1 MLPYPPQW
9 VFTAALSLVYL
20 TQITNAMTVSLLDLL
35 PKCASHCLES
45 FISTEYPRNACSE
58 GCDLNYLCTTNTTS
72 GYTLGEAGLRC
83 SLSNCSME
91 VVMSFDTYSICEDV
105 PGALPRTHPTIIA
118 TVTSPASPTSTL
130 RPTTIVTT
138 EPETTATSPTT
149 RPTSTTT
156 AHTSTTL
163 TTFQSPTPT
172 TQTTQS
178 PSTETDKPTST
189 ESDPSPSAT
198 YSDDP
203 VEPAQGSSLNSGAVI
218 GVSVASGIAGFFILG
233 VIIFFCC
240 RKIRRKAQDREFFE
254 IGGHMTEPPD
264 FSFPPKRPPMGPRP
278 SPGKFFG
285 PDSESIRLVS
295 PEEAEYQHPSHY
307 PAVVITRPDDDYNY
321 GRMSENNT
329 SRAGFQS
336 SSNLDFDAESTVSS
350 RTVSDLL
357 PDKPTY
363 ELYPRP
369 LRWSQHKKFRPSSGA
384 TVFGEH
390 SGGPRPLPHPP
401 VQHSRFTSTST
412 QRQNRHPTGGLPAN
426 PKAMMYGFA
435 GPGQTPPTGGS
446 KHKNKSVDAN
456 LKGKPLPAVQGA
468 SPYTSGHSP
477 IDYDDDL
484 DNYWKNSDAG
494 FVGAK
499 VVQPQPQ
506 PQSYGVPR
514 GAGMNRN
521 SVGDYPG
528 YEFEFGFGESSS
540 SSGSRR
546 ASRYSGGFRP
556 LTPVTEIRTPMG
568 EVQNP
573 MGENSNHQH
582 GASNIP
588 SVFSTTA
595 RKLPTSGTSGSG
607 PGGPH
612 HPPQP
617 PQEVVSR
624 PRIVRQDDIKR
635 VQIHR
640 GKPLPPPKD
649 SEVTVPYGPDDFWY
663 EPGAEPSSSSAYRL
677 PVPKNVAEHRYSSKW
692 MLGGMPKKKPSP
704 LERNLTPSRRG
715 ADLILQVD

>member
-1 MLPYPPQW
+1 
-9 VFTAALSLVYL
+9 
-20 TQITNAMTVSLLDLL
+20 
-35 PKCASHCLES
+35 
-45 FISTEYPRNACSE
+45 
-58 GCDLNYLCTTNTTS
+58 
-72 GYTLGEAGLRC
+72 
-83 SLSNCSME
+83 
-91 VVMSFDTYSICEDV
+91 MSFDTYSICEDV
-105 PGALPRTHPTIIA
+105 PGALPRTHPTIVA
-118 TVTSPASPTSTL
+118 TITSPASPTSTI
-130 RPTTIVTT
+130 RPTTVVAT

-149 RPTSTTT
+149 HLTSTKSV
-156 AHTSTTL
+156 HTSTTL

-172 TQTTQS
+172 TQSTQD

-189 ESDPSPSAT
+189 ESDSSPSAT
-198 YSDDP
+198 SSEDP
-203 VEPAQGSSLNSGAVI
+203 AEPGQGSKLNSGAVI

-240 RKIRRKAQDREFFE
+240 RKARRKAQDREFFE

-278 SPGKFFG
+278 SPAKVFG

-295 PEEAEYQHPSHY
+295 PEEAEYQHPSQY
-307 PAVVITRPDDDYNY
+307 PAVVITRPDEDYNY

-329 SRAGFQS
+329 GRVGFQS
-336 SSNLDFDAESTVSS
+336 SSNLDFDAESTASS

-369 LRWSQHKKFRPSSGA
+369 LRWSQHKKFRSSSGA
-384 TVFGEH
+384 TLFEEH
-390 SGGPRPLPHPP
+390 SRGPRPLPHPP
-401 VQHSRFTSTST
+401 VQQSSFTPTNT
-412 QRQNRHPTGGLPAN
+412 RGQNSHPLAGLPAN
-426 PKAMMYGFA
+426 PRAMMYGFA
-435 GPGQTPPTGGS
+435 GPGQTPPMRGLKHEKRPIGS
-446 KHKNKSVDAN
+446 NSKEKA
-456 LKGKPLPAVQGA
+456 LPAVKGA
-468 SPYTSGHSP
+468 SPYPSGHSP

-499 VVQPQPQ
+499 VIQPQPQ
-506 PQSYGVPR
+506 PHSYSIPR
-514 GAGMNRN
+514 GTGTNRN
-521 SVGDYPG
+521 SVGDYLG

-568 EVQNP
+568 ELQNP
-573 MGENSNHQH
+573 MGESSNHQR
-582 GASNIP
+582 GTSKTP
-588 SVFSTTA
+588 SVTSKTA
-595 RKLPTSGTSGSG
+595 RNLPTSGTSGTG
-607 PGGPH
+607 PGGPP

-617 PQEVVSR
+617 PQEIVSR

-677 PVPKNVAEHRYSSKW
+677 PVPKNAVEYRHLSKG

-715 ADLILQVD
+715 ADLILQVE